1 MRFSLTPK
9 TTEFYALFAR
19 AGQNAL
25 DTARLVERRFRG
37 HPSSDVTQDQVKAF
51 ESAGDALTR
60 DLINLLNTQYLTP
73 FDRDDIYQLATEMD
87 DVVDYLEEA
96 SDLLGLYGV
105 EMPTRHAVEQC
116 ALIVQACEQLAI
128 ACDNLKG
135 MRGVQDAL
143 IRLKAFEDQG
153 DRILRDALGAL
164 FRDERIDPL
173 IVIRWKDIYE
183 GLERA
188 LDACETAANVIANI
202 VVKNA

>member
-1 MRFSLTPK
+1 VSRASELRDHAGVG
-9 TTEFYALFAR
+9 EEGGVGGRRDHAR
-19 AGQNAL
+19 AHHAPQHP
-25 DTARLVERRFRG
+25 VHHPVRR
-37 HPSSDVTQDQVKAF
+37 
-51 ESAGDALTR
+51 E
-60 DLINLLNTQYLTP
+60 
-73 FDRDDIYQLATEMD
+73 DIYQLATEID

-116 ALIVQACEQLAI
+116 AVIVQACEQLAF

-135 MRGVQDAL
+135 MHGVQQALVELKSLEDA
-143 IRLKAFEDQG
+143 G

-164 FRDERIDPL
+164 FRGEAIDPL

-183 GLERA
+183 ALERA